1 MLEAALGGQ
10 GRQGG
15 KDDGAILDEPAAATA
30 LMLAYGQYTGSSTDL
45 DGSSSSKGAVDGSG
59 FIKAFCTAEQQALE
73 SQEAA
78 VAAAAASAAAA
89 DSGAAAAATPAAA
102 APAAAA
108 AAARAA
114 GSFSTEWRWRRRS
127 SPLAVVDRLRRM
139 LLWRSAQAASR
150 AGPAA
155 AAVVTPAEAAS
166 GSVTTP
172 VGCVKLAHLPQS
184 YVALFVELLGLSMMP
199 NAGVRGSALPTLQSC
214 MKRFPCLVEL
224 LLPEV
229 LAALAGLPGPLS
241 SSSSGGDQGGPGQQQ
256 QQQGGA
262 AAMEVD
268 AAPQQ
273 QQQQQ
278 QQQQRAVVSLP
289 DAAAV
294 EKFYQQSL
302 FDAMQ
307 SATPAAAAAGP
318 ASGTGAAASAAAA
331 AAAAVK
337 QAMATAAAAAGSSGG
352 NQQQAAAAAAA
363 AAAVAAAK
371 AAAADAGGSSTAA
384 GAGSVAKESENDGR
398 VAGACAV
405 LASSLDATRVV
416 FRDPVVFEGFVYALM
431 ASRAHSSNACLKNLQ
446 MVIMQV
452 GYHLFFMPAVGLDK
466 CYCCW
471 AAMLRC
477 IMVTFTR
484 TRASSL
490 DRHVGGRRHDTGMHR

>member
-30 LMLAYGQYTGSSTDL
+30 FLLAYGQYSGSSP
-45 DGSSSSKGAVDGSG
+45 DGSSSSSKGPMDGSG
-59 FIKAFCTAEQQALE
+59 FIKAFCSAEQQALE
-73 SQEAA
+73 AQEAA

-89 DSGAAAAATPAAA
+89 DGGGSAAVAAA
-102 APAAAA
+102 APAAAPA
-108 AAARAA
+108 AA
-114 GSFSTEWRWRRRS
+114 GSFATEWRWRRRS

-155 AAVVTPAEAAS
+155 AAVVTPAEAVS

-172 VGCVKLAHLPQS
+172 VGCVKLDQLPQS
-184 YVALFVELLGLSMMP
+184 YVGLFVELLGLSMMP
-199 NAGVRGSALPTLQSC
+199 NAGVRGSALPSLQSC
-214 MKRFPCLVEL
+214 VKRFPCLVEL

-229 LAALAGLPGPLS
+229 LAALAGVPGPLS
-241 SSSSGGDQGGPGQQQ
+241 SSSGGHPGVGPGQQQ
-256 QQQGGA
+256 QQGGTEGDTA
-262 AAMEVD
+262 GMEVD
-268 AAPQQ
+268 GAPQQ
-273 QQQQQ
+273 QQQQG
-278 QQQQRAVVSLP
+278 VVRRP

-294 EKFYQQSL
+294 EKFYQQAL

-318 ASGTGAAASAAAA
+318 GPGTGNAAAA

-337 QAMATAAAAAGSSGG
+337 QAMAAVAAAGSTGG
-352 NQQQAAAAAAA
+352 SDKQQQAAAAAAA

-371 AAAADAGGSSTAA
+371 SAAADGSSGST
-384 GAGSVAKESENDGR
+384 AGSVAKESENDGR

-405 LASSLDATRVV
+405 LSSSLDATRVM
-416 FRDPVVFEGFVYALM
+416 FRDPVVFEGFVYALI
-431 ASRAHSSNACLKNLQ
+431 ASRCHSSNSCLKHLQ

-452 GYHLFFMPAVGLDK
+452 GYHYVCCGVRCLTAAAAVALHSG
-466 CYCCW
+466 
-471 AAMLRC
+471 
-477 IMVTFTR
+477 
-484 TRASSL
+484 
-490 DRHVGGRRHDTGMHR
+490 H